1 MILSVQGLSF
11 KYPSR
16 SVLKN
21 INFSVEKG
29 ECLAILGT
37 NGAGK
42 STLLKCMDHIL
53 KPQFG
58 AVLVEE
64 DEIFKLSPMK
74 LAQKI
79 GYVSQ
84 QQVSIKTTVFDS
96 VLLGRK
102 PYIKWNASKEDLKIV
117 SNVINMLGLKDYS
130 LRYLDELSGG
140 ELQKVIIARA
150 LAQEPKVLLLDEP
163 TSNLDLKNQLEVIK
177 IIKEIVKTQQIA
189 AIMIVHD
196 LNLAMRFADK
206 FVLLKDENI
215 FAVGGTEVMTSENIE
230 SVYSVPVVIEKC
242 RDNLVVVPL

>member
-1 MILSVQGLSF
+1 MILSVQGLTF

-16 SVLKN
+16 SVLRD

-42 STLLKCMDHIL
+42 STLLKCINNIL
-53 KPQFG
+53 KVQSG
-58 AVLVEE
+58 TVLIENNEV
-64 DEIFKLSPMK
+64 FKLSPMK

-79 GYVSQ
+79 GYVAQ
-84 QQVSIKTTVFDS
+84 QQMSTRATVFDS
-96 VLLGRK
+96 VLLGRR
-102 PYIKWNASKEDLKIV
+102 PYIKWNISQEDIEIV
-117 SNVINMLGLKDYS
+117 NNAIEMLGLEDYS

-140 ELQKVIIARA
+140 ELQKVVIARA
-150 LAQEPKVLLLDEP
+150 LAQEPEVLLLDEP

-177 IIKEIVKTQQIA
+177 TIRKIVKTQQIA
-189 AIMIVHD
+189 AVMIVHD
-196 LNLAMRFADK
+196 LNLAIRFADK

-215 FAVGGTEVMTSENIE
+215 FAVGGSEIMTCENIE

-242 RDNLVVVPL
+242 RDTLVVVPL